1 MLLSFMGTRLRLR
14 AGSVISVPGVPV
26 PIGEDRPRRGGGV
39 SQRQSDLDDAEL
51 GGLSL
56 PATSVG
62 GGRGPQ
68 LSQDNHAVT
77 AVQRSGG
84 VLRLGAPEDAMREQG
99 GHVAPMSQNGAELP
113 SVGRDRESGDSSS
126 CCGVTKF
133 GFGCQVPDCR
143 NLDDRFRPTPLS
155 LSARL
160 IGRCSFAAL
169 GLPQRLGSPPVPA
182 NQTPLGAAASHRD
195 LAEVD
200 WVLVRVVASIC
211 ARTPTRAICP
221 SVADAG
227 AVAL

>member
-1 MLLSFMGTRLRLR
+1 M
-14 AGSVISVPGVPV
+14 
-26 PIGEDRPRRGGGV
+26 GV

-68 LSQDNHAVT
+68 LSQDNHAMT

-84 VLRLGAPEDAMREQG
+84 VLRLGAPDDAMREQR
-99 GHVAPMSQNGAELP
+99 GHVAPMSQDGIEFP
-113 SVGRDRESGDSSS
+113 IVGGDRESGDTSS

-133 GFGCQVPDCR
+133 GLGCQVPDCR
-143 NLDDRFRPTPLS
+143 NLDDRSRPTPSS

-160 IGRCSFAAL
+160 IGRFLLAAFSS
-169 GLPQRLGSPPVPA
+169 PQRLGPPPVPA
-182 NQTPLGAAASHRD
+182 HQTPFGAAASHRD
-195 LAEVD
+195 LAEAD

-221 SVADAG
+221 WVADAG
-227 AVAL
+227 SVAL